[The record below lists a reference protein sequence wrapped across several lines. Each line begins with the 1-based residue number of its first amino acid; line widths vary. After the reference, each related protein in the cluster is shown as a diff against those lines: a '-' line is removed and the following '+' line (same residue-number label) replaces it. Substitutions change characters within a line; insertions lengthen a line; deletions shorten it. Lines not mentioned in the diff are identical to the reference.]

1 MRCVIYLR
9 VSTREQA
16 EKGEGEEGFSIPAQR
31 EACTRHVRDAGWLLA
46 DEYVDRGESARSA
59 DRPALKAMLARI
71 AEDRDVDAVVV
82 HKIDR
87 LARNMEDHVA
97 IRALFRRRGVA
108 LVSVTE
114 NVEETASG
122 RLVEGIHALMAEFY
136 SANLANEIKKGL
148 NQKVKLGGF
157 PHGAPHGYVNLR
169 EIVGG
174 RQVARIVPDP
184 ERAPLI
190 TGAFERYVTGEWTL
204 QRPATELAHQGL
216 TNRGQ
221 RGKSPAPITWQ
232 GLAKILANPV
242 YIGVVEWNS
251 IQDPG
256 THEPLVDPDVFH
268 RVQELLAARA
278 ARGTRERKHPHYLK
292 GLLHCGVCGRRLSI
306 QHSKGRYVYFF
317 CLGQK
322 NDPAG
327 TCREPYV
334 TADDLEAQV
343 EDLYRRI
350 QLPAS
355 WAERLRE
362 EMAAEITERQQSD
375 AAQRALFTS
384 QLARAE
390 GERRKLLDAY
400 YGGAIDVPTLKTEQ
414 ARIGSTI
421 DATKDRLAD
430 LDANV
435 TEQQEILEL
444 AASLATRCG
453 DAYRKAN
460 DRTRKLFNAAVFERL
475 DVKGGRLCHEQ
486 YRPPFDRVFTVSE
499 FEYGPR
505 VEARRIE
512 LPNLLHA
519 MQALYQLSYAP
530 SGGFRLADRCRHP
543 ASSHRCRGPRCLPA
557 RPAQPRQ
564 LRPAR
569 SPRPVR
575 PSPASL
581 RPASLRP
588 TRPPL
593 ADRPK
598 AQTTISTHG
607 AHGASKGQ
615 SGLVERTLWWSG
627 RSQAPTWPRPSKA

>member
-1 MRCVIYLR
+1 VRCVIYLR

-31 EACTRHVRDAGWLLA
+31 EACTRHVRDAGWVLA

-71 AEDRDVDAVVV
+71 AEDRDIDAVVV

-157 PHGAPHGYVNLR
+157 PHGAPLGYVNLR
-169 EIVGG
+169 EVVGG
-174 RQVARIVPDP
+174 RQVARIIPDP

-190 TGAFERYVTGEWTL
+190 SGAFDRYATGEWTL
-204 QRPATELAHQGL
+204 QRLAGELAHQGL

-221 RGKSPAPITWQ
+221 RGKPSAPITWQ

-242 YIGVVEWNS
+242 YLGIVKWNG
-251 IQDPG
+251 IQYPG
-256 THEPLVDPDVFH
+256 THQPLVTPEVFR

-334 TADDLEAQV
+334 AADDLEAQV

-350 QLPAS
+350 QLPES

-362 EMAAEITERQQSD
+362 EMAAEITERQAAD
-375 AAQRALFTS
+375 VAQRELLTG
-384 QLARAE
+384 QLAKAE

-414 ARIGSTI
+414 ARIGSAI
-421 DATKDRLAD
+421 DAAKDRLAD
-430 LDANV
+430 LDANL

-444 AASLATRCG
+444 AAALATRCG

-486 YRPPFDRVFTVSE
+486 YRPPFDGVFTVSE
-499 FEYGPR
+499 FEYGTR
-505 VEARRIE
+505 VEVAGIE
-512 LPNLLHA
+512 PASFGLSTGLLRA
-519 MQALYQLSYAP
+519 QPMGGISAP
-530 SGGFRLADRCRHP
+530 HP
-543 ASSHRCRGPRCLPA
+543 ASAPVVEPS
-557 RPAQPRQ
+557 
-564 LRPAR
+564 
-569 SPRPVR
+569 SPLDVPVSR
-575 PSPASL
+575 WAL
-581 RPASLRP
+581 LIR
-588 TRPPL
+588 
-593 ADRPK
+593 
-598 AQTTISTHG
+598 
-607 AHGASKGQ
+607 
-615 SGLVERTLWWSG
+615 
-627 RSQAPTWPRPSKA
+627 